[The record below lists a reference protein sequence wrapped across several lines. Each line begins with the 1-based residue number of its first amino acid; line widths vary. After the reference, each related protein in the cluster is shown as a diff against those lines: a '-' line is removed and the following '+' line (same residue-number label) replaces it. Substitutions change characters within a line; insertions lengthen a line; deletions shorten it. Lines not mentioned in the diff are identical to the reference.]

1 MRDTDSAVAVPPGQ
15 VGPDGQFGQ
24 LGRDHG
30 LRRALGV
37 RALAATAFNVT
48 VGGGIFVLPAV
59 VAASVGP
66 SAPLAYVVCAAAMGL
81 IVLCFA
87 QAGSRVTLTGGPYAY
102 VEVALGPFVGY
113 LAGALLWLLGSL
125 ATAAVASAFA
135 GSVAVFWPVLSERVP
150 RALILALLFGTLA
163 ALNVRGAR
171 QGARLIEVVTVAKLV
186 PLIAFVVIGAA
197 LAHGPVPN
205 VFGNLSPATLG
216 RSVLV
221 LIFAFAG
228 IESALVPSGE
238 VRDPARTVPR
248 ALFIAMGGVT
258 VLYIAIQYVAQ
269 TILGPSLAHQQ
280 QAPLAAAALVVAGSA
295 GAAVMA
301 IGASISMFGHVSGMT
316 FATPRALY
324 AFGRDGILPSVFQR
338 VHPRYHTPA
347 VAIVTQCIITFMLSV
362 TSGFATLAILSNVAV
377 LILYGLCCIAAW
389 KLQRM
394 DVREGGAAG
403 GVPFSIPGGALVP
416 VLAVLVILWIL
427 TSVTLREFAVVGGV
441 LVAASLLFVFRRV
454 RK

>member
-1 MRDTDSAVAVPPGQ
+1 M
-15 VGPDGQFGQ
+15 
-24 LGRDHG
+24 
-30 LRRALGV
+30 

-66 SAPLAYVVCAAAMGL
+66 SGPLAYVVCAAAMGL

-102 VEVALGPFVGY
+102 VEVALGPFVGF
-113 LAGALLWLLGSL
+113 LAGALLWLLATL

-135 GSVAVFWPVLSERVP
+135 GSIAVFWQPLAGALP
-150 RALILALLFGTLA
+150 RAGILALLFAILA
-163 ALNVRGAR
+163 ALNVRGVR
-171 QGARLIEVVTVAKLV
+171 QGARLIEAVTVAKLL
-186 PLIAFVVIGAA
+186 PLVAFVVIGAA
-197 LAHGPVPN
+197 LARGPVPDVLGN
-205 VFGNLSPATLG
+205 VDAGTLG

-248 ALFIAMGGVT
+248 ALFIAMAGVT

-269 TILGPSLAHQQ
+269 AILGPALAHEQ
-280 QAPLAAAALVVAGSA
+280 QAPLAAAAGVVAGTA

-301 IGASISMFGHVSGMT
+301 VGASISMFGHVSGMT
-316 FATPRALY
+316 LATPRALY
-324 AFGRDGILPSVFQR
+324 AFGRDGMLPAIFQR
-338 VHPRYHTPA
+338 VNPRYHTPA
-347 VAIVTQCIITFMLSV
+347 VAIVVQCAVTFAVSV

-377 LILYGLCCIAAW
+377 LVLYGLCCVAAW
-389 KLQRM
+389 QLERK
-394 DVREGGAAG
+394 DVREG
-403 GVPFSIPGGALVP
+403 GVPFSIPGGALIPALGV
-416 VLAVLVILWIL
+416 AVILWIL
-427 TSVTLREFAVVGGV
+427 TSVTFREWAVVVGT
-441 LVAASLLFVFRRV
+441 LVAASILFWIRRV
-454 RK
+454 RVG